1 MKRSSPITSALL
13 ALVFA
18 VPAISMAAT
27 KGQQNLSLS
36 TATKVGNSQL
46 QPGDYKVVWEGN
58 GPDVQVSFVQGKTTV
73 ATAPAKLVQQP
84 TGYDNA
90 VETTGADNNRTLTSL
105 EWRKQSLV
113 FTSSVSN
120 QQSGQ

>member
-27 KGQQNLSLS
+27 KGQQNLSL
-36 TATKVGNSQL
+36 TTPTKVGDSQL
-46 QPGDYKVVWEGN
+46 QPGNYKVMWEGN

-73 ATAPAKLVQQP
+73 ATAPAKLVQQT

-90 VETTGADNNRTLTSL
+90 VETTGADNNKTLTSL
-105 EWRKQSLV
+105 EWKKQSLV

-120 QQSGQ
+120 QQTGQ